1 LKNCENGNR
10 SKDSLLAYSKKEEQ
24 DVMVNENF
32 IKARKLV
39 KKYGSTTILED
50 ISFDIKRSEVLVLCG
65 PSGCGKSTLLR
76 CLNGLETIQG
86 GQIWVDNVEVGG
98 ASQKEL
104 RALRQRVG
112 MVFQMFNLFPHMT
125 TLKNIILAPMKLL
138 KKTKKQA
145 TEDAMR
151 LLEIVG
157 ISEKVDEYPCALSGG
172 QRQRVAIARALA
184 MKPDLMLFDE
194 PTSALDP
201 EMKEEVL
208 NVIER
213 LRTEEKMTMVLVTHE
228 INFVKNV
235 ADRVMMIEDREIVE
249 ESSAK
254 TFFENPKEERTKLF
268 LKAITD
274 L

>member
-1 LKNCENGNR
+1 ME
-10 SKDSLLAYSKKEEQ
+10 
-24 DVMVNENF
+24 DVF
-32 IKARKLV
+32 IKARNLT
-39 KKYGSTTILED
+39 KKYGETTILEN
-50 ISFDIKRSEVLVLCG
+50 ISFDIRKGEVLVLCG

-76 CLNGLETIQG
+76 CLNGLETIQD
-86 GQIWVDNVEVGG
+86 GQIYVDNIALRG
-98 ASQKEL
+98 ATQKEL
-104 RALRQRVG
+104 KKLRLRVG

-125 TLKNIILAPMKLL
+125 TLKNITLAPMKLL
-138 KKTKKQA
+138 GKSQKEAK
-145 TEDAMR
+145 EEAMN
-151 LLEIVG
+151 LLDIVG
-157 ISEKVDEYPCALSGG
+157 ITDKADEYPCALSGG

-235 ADRVMMIEDREIVE
+235 GDRDMMIEDREIVE
-249 ESSAK
+249 ENDAK
-254 TFFENPKEERTKLF
+254 NFFENPKEERTRHF